1 MYVTNSFIKRAKMN
15 HILKES
21 EGVEFVVR
29 EMMIMAANIRTWFL
43 LLTMLSSNQL
53 LSSSQ
58 AARTPS
64 GKSMAQAATTPSGKS
79 MG

>member
-1 MYVTNSFIKRAKMN
+1 MVYVTNSFIKRAKMS

-43 LLTMLSSNQL
+43 LLTMLTMMSSNQL

-64 GKSMAQAATTPSGKS
+64 GKSMG
-79 MG
+79 